1 MSDMDNNNVEIVS
14 TKKTLKKRNSMS
26 REKSMDNIFEYIENN
41 SESIV
46 EDLCE
51 LCRQPSI
58 STTDIGIEQMA
69 QLMQKRLE
77 KTGFKVKRHET
88 SHNPI
93 LTGFLKG
100 ISEKTILFYNHY
112 DVQPPDPEEEWETPP
127 FEPSIRD
134 GHIFA
139 RGSTDNKGNIMSRLA
154 AFEAFI
160 AVRGE
165 LPCSVKYVI
174 EGNEEMSSPSFRH
187 FVPENKEL
195 LSADAC
201 IWEDTFREDV
211 PVLSLGNKGMCYLE
225 LTVQTAN
232 VDFHSSHAQIYE
244 NAAWRLNWALSTM
257 KDQEENIL
265 IEGFYDDVISLT
277 PKEEKLV
284 EKMKPYDGQD
294 RKNKFEI
301 RKFLLDLSDEE
312 LPRRHLTN
320 PSFNLAG
327 MNAGYTGK
335 GRKTV
340 VAGKASAK
348 IDCRLVVAQTPEK
361 IYECVR
367 RHLDKHGF
375 DDIKVEMLGSGS
387 YPAKSDPESEI
398 VKACQIASQKVY
410 GADPVV
416 NPFGSGSTPTWTII
430 KHLGIPLCS
439 TGVGYITARTH
450 SVNENIKIEHLI
462 EGAKYMASICEEFSK
477 I

>member
-1 MSDMDNNNVEIVS
+1 MSKE
-14 TKKTLKKRNSMS
+14 NSMD
-26 REKSMDNIFEYIENN
+26 KIFEYIEKN
-41 SESIV
+41 SEKIV
-46 EDLCE
+46 EDLFE

-58 STTDIGIEQMA
+58 STTDIGIEEMA
-69 QLMQKRLE
+69 QLMQRRLK
-77 KTGFKVKRHET
+77 KTGFEVTRHET

-100 ISEKTILFYNHY
+100 TSEKTILFYNHY

-265 IEGFYDDVISLT
+265 IEGFYDDVVSLT
-277 PKEEKLV
+277 PKEEELV
-284 EKMKPYDGQD
+284 EKMNPYDGQD

-301 RKFLLDLSDEE
+301 RKFLLNLTDKD

-367 RHLDKHGF
+367 RHLVKHGF
-375 DDIKVEMLGSGS
+375 DDINVEMIGAGS

-398 VKACQIASQKVY
+398 VKACQTASQKVY

-462 EGAKYMASICEEFSK
+462 EGAKYMASICEEFSR